1 MCANRRARLARPHPR
16 HECVY
21 SVRIARLNVYVPDEL
36 ADRVR
41 SADVNVSAVVQAAL
55 AEELDRRATNAW
67 LDALPPLRGR
77 RSHEAAIQALD
88 EVRDE
93 FGEPS

>member
-1 MCANRRARLARPHPR
+1 MAR
-16 HECVY
+16 
-21 SVRIARLNVYVPDEL
+21 INVYVPDEL

-55 AEELDRRATNAW
+55 ADELDRRATNAW
-67 LDALPPLRGR
+67 LEALPSLHGR
-77 RSHEAAIQALD
+77 RSHKEVIKALD

-93 FGEPS
+93 FGRSS

>member
-1 MCANRRARLARPHPR
+1 MT
-16 HECVY
+16 
-21 SVRIARLNVYVPDEL
+21 RINVYVPDEL

-55 AEELDRRATNAW
+55 ADELDRRATNTW
-67 LDALPPLRGR
+67 LEALPPLHGR
-77 RSHEAAIQALD
+77 RSHEEAIKALD

-93 FGEPS
+93 FGRSS